1 MELNHGVSVC
11 MYCACECAVL
21 LILIRGRT
29 TVRCRHNKASA
40 KTYMM
45 SYSHMKSHRERDLII
60 IYKCSYCDL
69 SLSEAVSHFRT
80 MCII

>member
-11 MYCACECAVL
+11 MCCGCECAML

-29 TVRCRHNKASA
+29 IVRCRHNK
-40 KTYMM
+40 TYMM
-45 SYSHMKSHRERDLII
+45 SCSHMKSHRERDLII